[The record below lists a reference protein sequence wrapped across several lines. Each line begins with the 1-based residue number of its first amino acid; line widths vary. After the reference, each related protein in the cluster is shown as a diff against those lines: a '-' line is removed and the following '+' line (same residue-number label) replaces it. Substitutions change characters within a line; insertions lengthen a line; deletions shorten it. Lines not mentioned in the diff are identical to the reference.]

1 MKLEKR
7 LNVATMRLVWR
18 AKEKEA
24 AIEQRDLCLFGLD
37 CFFVCVWLQIFV
49 CTHILFIQ
57 EKLPKKT
64 PFSFLFGKV
73 ILVLVFGFYFV
84 REQILSQAMNA
95 HTCFRRKQMRHFF
108 FPLGKHNMPIQCI
121 SEFRSHICHRTQL
134 VYEDKNKICN
144 LLRVKWQCEAKLQH
158 FSRQRQL
165 GREEPV
171 KDDD

>member
-1 MKLEKR
+1 MPFR
-7 LNVATMRLVWR
+7 
-18 AKEKEA
+18 
-24 AIEQRDLCLFGLD
+24 FGL
-37 CFFVCVWLQIFV
+37 FFVCVWLQIFV

-108 FPLGKHNMPIQCI
+108 IRWVNTTYTHAHANTMYLRI
-121 SEFRSHICHRTQL
+121 SLAHLSPNTVGVRR
-134 VYEDKNKICN
+134 
-144 LLRVKWQCEAKLQH
+144 
-158 FSRQRQL
+158 
-165 GREEPV
+165 
-171 KDDD
+171 